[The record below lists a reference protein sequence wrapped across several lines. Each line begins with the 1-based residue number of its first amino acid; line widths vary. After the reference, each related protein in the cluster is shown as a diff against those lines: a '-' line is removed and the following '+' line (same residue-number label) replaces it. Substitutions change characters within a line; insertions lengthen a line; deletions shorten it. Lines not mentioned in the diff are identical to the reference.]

1 MVLSFR
7 NLGLTSKLFLLL
19 GAFSAAFFA
28 FALVSW
34 RTIETVRVNG
44 PLYEAI
50 VEGKDLIADVLPPPA
65 YIIESHLLTL
75 QLDEERDPVQQA
87 LLIDRGNALRAE
99 YEKRHTFWKRTLAA
113 GKLADAMVVAAH
125 RPALEYFEV
134 RDKEFVPAIRSGN
147 LEKTRATL
155 SVLKARYEEH
165 RRAVDEVVKIT
176 TERNAELESKAESS
190 VDASR
195 RTLVSLGL
203 LVVCVVGFIAWVTS
217 RVSAVLT
224 GRLLLA
230 GEVAA
235 QVADGDLRASVPAV
249 QAADESGQLLQSIQR
264 MTGSLNSLVT
274 RVKQASVALGSAA
287 TEFTELGRQQQAGVD
302 GLDRSAARIAAA
314 TRSISDTAEALMK
327 TIEGVNLVARQ
338 AAELAE
344 NGRVSL
350 DAMDRSMLQF
360 DSATGSLAARLG
372 TIRENASDIGSVVVT
387 ISKVADQT
395 NLLSV
400 NAAIEAEK
408 AGEQGLGFLVVA
420 REIRR
425 LADQTAVA
433 TLDIEQ
439 MVRHMQSAVSAG
451 VMEVDGFSAEV
462 KQAVKSNAQARTQLG
477 QIISQVQVLSERF
490 ENVNTGMTSQSTGAR
505 QISEA
510 MVHLMDE
517 VRRSS
522 ESLRDFNVAIDRTR
536 DTAAS
541 LTLEI
546 SRFKLGA

>member
-1 MVLSFR
+1 
-7 NLGLTSKLFLLL
+7 
-19 GAFSAAFFA
+19 
-28 FALVSW
+28 
-34 RTIETVRVNG
+34 
-44 PLYEAI
+44 
-50 VEGKDLIADVLPPPA
+50 
-65 YIIESHLLTL
+65 
-75 QLDEERDPVQQA
+75 
-87 LLIDRGNALRAE
+87 
-99 YEKRHTFWKRTLAA
+99 
-113 GKLADAMVVAAH
+113 
-125 RPALEYFEV
+125 
-134 RDKEFVPAIRSGN
+134 
-147 LEKTRATL
+147 
-155 SVLKARYEEH
+155 
-165 RRAVDEVVKIT
+165 
-176 TERNAELESKAESS
+176 
-190 VDASR
+190 
-195 RTLVSLGL
+195 
-203 LVVCVVGFIAWVTS
+203 
-217 RVSAVLT
+217 
-224 GRLLLA
+224 
-230 GEVAA
+230 
-235 QVADGDLRASVPAV
+235 
-249 QAADESGQLLQSIQR
+249 
-264 MTGSLNSLVT
+264 
-274 RVKQASVALGSAA
+274 
-287 TEFTELGRQQQAGVD
+287 
-302 GLDRSAARIAAA
+302 
-314 TRSISDTAEALMK
+314 
-327 TIEGVNLVARQ
+327 
-338 AAELAE
+338 
-344 NGRVSL
+344 
-350 DAMDRSMLQF
+350 MDRSMLQF

-372 TIRENASDIGSVVVT
+372 TIRENAADIGSVVVT

>member
-113 GKLADAMVVAAH
+113 GKLADTMLVSAH

-264 MTGSLNSLVT
+264 ITDGGNTKQGVGFASLKYYGAGMSSDVVLD
-274 RVKQASVALGSAA
+274 GGIGAA
-287 TEFTELGRQQQAGVD
+287 CTAAHMWFLNTKYNFFRPHR
-302 GLDRSAARIAAA
+302 DRNFVPIGG
-314 TRSISDTAEALMK
+314 E
-327 TIEGVNLVARQ
+327 RQ
-338 AAELAE
+338 AV
-344 NGRVSL
+344 NQ
-350 DAMDRSMLQF
+350 DAVVKLIGWAGNLCSSGPQF
-360 DSATGSLAARLG
+360 S
-372 TIRENASDIGSVVVT
+372 
-387 ISKVADQT
+387 
-395 NLLSV
+395 
-400 NAAIEAEK
+400 
-408 AGEQGLGFLVVA
+408 
-420 REIRR
+420 
-425 LADQTAVA
+425 
-433 TLDIEQ
+433 
-439 MVRHMQSAVSAG
+439 G
-451 VMEVDGFSAEV
+451 VLIA
-462 KQAVKSNAQARTQLG
+462 
-477 QIISQVQVLSERF
+477 
-490 ENVNTGMTSQSTGAR
+490 
-505 QISEA
+505 
-510 MVHLMDE
+510 
-517 VRRSS
+517 
-522 ESLRDFNVAIDRTR
+522 
-536 DTAAS
+536 
-541 LTLEI
+541 
-546 SRFKLGA
+546 